1 MQSRLLL
8 NIVQQ
13 WINTC
18 VQQIAAEETATPPML
33 RLLKEMIA
41 RGANIEIRNED
52 DETPL
57 HIAAKS
63 GNREALDILL
73 RAGASMSAL
82 DCDGRTPI
90 QVACLH
96 YKFTVI
102 ESLIQHGA
110 ANNIN
115 YRDPQGRTVQF

>member
-18 VQQIAAEETATPPML
+18 VQQIAAEEPATPPML

-57 HIAAKS
+57 HIAQLNLAT
-63 GNREALDILL
+63 
-73 RAGASMSAL
+73 
-82 DCDGRTPI
+82 GR
-90 QVACLH
+90 H
-96 YKFTVI
+96 
-102 ESLIQHGA
+102 
-110 ANNIN
+110 
-115 YRDPQGRTVQF
+115 